1 MIIATGN
8 SRLSLEWH
16 NTEVSWQ
23 QLSQRL
29 ARCRRTGE
37 TVAEYKAMT
46 KDQRGRVKDIGGFV
60 GGALVADGPRR
71 GSTIADRCL
80 VTLDIDY
87 GQSDTIDVV
96 SRALAGKHIEWAL
109 YSTHSHT
116 PEAPRYRLV
125 IPLTRTVTPEEY
137 IPLSRMLADII
148 DIELFDD
155 STYEPS
161 RLMYWPS
168 ASKDGEY
175 VYRSGEGE
183 PCDPDVYLGI
193 GYYLDWKDVSSWPV
207 SSRQKE
213 APRKAAV
220 KATDPT
226 TKRGL
231 VGAFCRVYDIH
242 RAIAAYLPDVY
253 VPMEGHDDRYTYVDG
268 STTGGLIVYDD
279 GLFAYSHHGTDP
291 ICGREVNAFDLVRL
305 HLFAGEDDGA
315 LPDTPPNRLP
325 SWSKMEELC
334 QGDREVSTLL
344 SDERM
349 AEASEAFAT
358 EVEEETEEEKA
369 ERKEWQDK
377 LHKDKRGAWISDAY
391 NAKWICEHDKELKG
405 TTRRDIFQGKDI
417 LVRNLPWANIGP
429 DHKEWK
435 NSDDDGLVCY
445 LSEKYNIKG
454 ADTIRAGH
462 NVVMSQSAFHPVRE
476 YLSGLRGKW
485 DGVPRLDT
493 LLIDSLG
500 AVDDPDGLTRAMTRK
515 HFVAAVTRIF
525 QPGAKY
531 DYVLTFVGKEATGK
545 STLIRKMAKS
555 WGSESFNSSDLGSK
569 ESMEQLRGKWLIEMA
584 ELKDYKRNSV
594 EAFKAF
600 ISRQVD
606 SFRPAYGRLV
616 EDYGRQ
622 CVFFAS
628 TNERYFLKGD
638 TGNRR
643 FWPVLV
649 GDGDIPFPAREDAFN
664 EAYVDQVWAEAMT
677 VYDAG
682 TEKLYLNEEQTA
694 LAMRRQE
701 GFNEVEDDARV
712 GVIAAYLR
720 KPLPAD
726 WATRTKAQRRSYFQ
740 MAGGAVFGEDQGVAR
755 RKYVCVAEVVN
766 ECFGRDITRY
776 ESREY
781 KQLLDRIPGLRYVDL
796 KKVGDT
802 CYGLQRRWEI
812 LDDFW
817 AEEAVT
823 DSVTDSVTYDT
834 KVTDGNR

>member
-37 TVAEYKAMT
+37 TMAEYRAMT

-96 SRALAGKHIEWAL
+96 SRALTGKHIEWAL
-109 YSTHSHT
+109 YSTHSHA

-125 IPLTRTVTPEEY
+125 IPLTRTVSPEEY
-137 IPLSRMLADII
+137 IPLSRMLADTI

-193 GYYLDWKDVSSWPV
+193 GYYLDGWRDVSSWPV

-242 RAIAAYLPDVY
+242 RAIATYLPDVY

-334 QGDREVSTLL
+334 QGDREVKALL
-344 SDERM
+344 VSERISPEE
-349 AEASEAFAT
+349 AFGEASGDGPKKGMTWRADLHT
-358 EVEEETEEEKA
+358 
-369 ERKEWQDK
+369 DK
-377 LHKDKRGAWISDAY
+377 KGNLISDAW
-391 NAKWICEHDKELKG
+391 NAQLICENDEDLKD
-405 TTRRDIFQGKDI
+405 TTRRDIFQGRDV
-417 LVRNLPWANIGP
+417 LVRDLPWANITP
-429 DHKEWK
+429 DHKVWTD
-435 NSDDDGLVCY
+435 NDDDGLICF
-445 LSEKYNIKG
+445 LSQNYNFKG
-454 ADTIRAGH
+454 SETIRTAH
-462 NVVMSQSAFHPVRE
+462 NLVMSRAAFHPVRE

-485 DGVPRLDT
+485 DGIPRLDT

-500 AVDDPDGLTRAMTRK
+500 AVDDPEHLTRAMTRK

-545 STLIRKMAKS
+545 STLVDKMAKS
-555 WGSESFNSSDLGSK
+555 WNSESFNSSDLGSK

-600 ISRQVD
+600 ISRRVD
-606 SFRPAYGRLV
+606 SFRPAYGRRL

-628 TNERYFLKGD
+628 TNEEYFLKGD

-643 FWPVLV
+643 FWPVKV
-649 GDGDIPFPAREDAFN
+649 GVQKMKFPVRENPDFN
-664 EAYVDQVWAEAMT
+664 DAYVDQIWAEAVK
-677 VYDAG
+677 VYDEG
-682 TEKLYLNEEQTA
+682 KETLYLNEEQTA

-701 GFNEVEDDARV
+701 SFNEVEDDARV
-712 GVIAAYLR
+712 GVIEAYLR

-726 WATRTKAQRRSYFQ
+726 WYTRTKAQRRSYFQ
-740 MAGGAVFGEDQGVAR
+740 MAGGAMFGEDQGAMR
-755 RKYVCVAEVVN
+755 REYICVAEVVN
-766 ECFGRDITRY
+766 ECFGKDVSRY
-776 ESREY
+776 EGREY
-781 KQLLDRIPGLRYVDL
+781 KQLLNLIPGLKFVDRE
-796 KKVGDT
+796 GPRND
-802 CYGLQRRWEI
+802 CYGQQRRWHLEA
-812 LDDFW
+812 DFW
-817 AEEAVT
+817 AEKAVT
-823 DSVTDSVTYDT
+823 DSVTDSPEG
-834 KVTDGNR
+834 VTDVTKCDR